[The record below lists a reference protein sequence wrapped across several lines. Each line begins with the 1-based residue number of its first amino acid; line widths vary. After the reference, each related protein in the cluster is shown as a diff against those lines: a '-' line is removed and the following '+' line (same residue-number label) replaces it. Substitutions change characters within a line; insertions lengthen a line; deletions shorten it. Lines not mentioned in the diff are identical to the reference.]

1 VAGRGRRLTRR
12 VAGSLAERLLR
23 GYKSVMTA
31 ESGRGPAPNDE
42 AGQDQSEGVK
52 PGEMPGPASGP
63 RRIVVAGDWHG
74 NEDWAVSVIRRV
86 PRLLAGESQRLI
98 LHLGDFGIWPD
109 RDGKVYLD
117 RVSGA
122 LAEAEAELW
131 FVDGNHEDFSQ
142 LGKLDENPGPDGR
155 VPVVPRVM
163 HLPRGYRW
171 NWHGR
176 SWLACGGAVSLDR
189 AVRTEGVDWW
199 PQEEITTEQEVAI
212 SASGHADVMA
222 CHDCPS
228 GVAHTFAH
236 PPPEWAAE
244 DLARND
250 AHRRRLQRIVD
261 AVMPAYLMHGHLH
274 RAYRRTVDFGYGPVR
289 VTGLDADNRLRNFA
303 ALDVTTMQWDVR
315 AGWFSRF
322 RRGPGAG

>member
-1 VAGRGRRLTRR
+1 MRGGGTGGGTTSELT
-12 VAGSLAERLLR
+12 
-23 GYKSVMTA
+23 T
-31 ESGRGPAPNDE
+31 
-42 AGQDQSEGVK
+42 
-52 PGEMPGPASGP
+52 GP

-74 NEDWAVSVIRRV
+74 DEEWAISVIRRV
-86 PRLLAGESQRLI
+86 PRLLAAESQRI
-98 LHLGDFGIWPD
+98 VLHLGDFGIWPD
-109 RDGKVYLD
+109 LHGKAYLD

-131 FVDGNHEDFSQ
+131 FVDGNHEDFAQ

-155 VPVVPRVM
+155 VMVAPRIM

-171 NWHGR
+171 NWHGLT
-176 SWLACGGAVSLDR
+176 WLACGGAVSLDR

-199 PQEEITTEQEVAI
+199 PEEEITTGQEAAI
-212 SASGHADVMA
+212 SRGGHADVMV

-261 AVMPAYLMHGHLH
+261 AVMPSYLMHGHLH
-274 RAYRRTVDFGYGPVR
+274 RAYQRTCDFGYGPVK
-289 VTGLDADNRLRNFA
+289 VAGLDADNRLRNFA

-315 AGWFSRF
+315 EGWFSRF
-322 RRGPGAG
+322 PPRSRSRATGDWVTRGLG